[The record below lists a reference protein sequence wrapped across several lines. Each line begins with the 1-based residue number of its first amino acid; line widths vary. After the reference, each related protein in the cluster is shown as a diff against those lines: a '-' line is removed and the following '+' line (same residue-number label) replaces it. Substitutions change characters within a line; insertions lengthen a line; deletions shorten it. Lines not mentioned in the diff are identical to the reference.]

1 MSILDWLGIR
11 RGPGPAV
18 PTETEVVRRITT
30 ALNEMEPD
38 RARYLAAFAYL
49 LGRVAHA
56 DQQVTDAET
65 RTMERIVMEEGGLPE
80 AQAIIVVQIAKA
92 ESFLFGGSEDF
103 NVTQEFREVATDE
116 QKRSLLRCLFAV
128 SASDD
133 AVVTAEDNEIRR
145 ISMEL
150 KIPHQ
155 EFIEA
160 RSAWREQLRAVRDVR
175 DPVQGV

>member
-1 MSILDWLGIR
+1 MSILEWLGFT
-11 RGPGPAV
+11 RGVAPAT
-18 PTETEVVRRITT
+18 PTETEVVRRITA
-30 ALNEMEPD
+30 ALDEMEPE

-56 DQQVTDAET
+56 DSQVTEAET
-65 RTMERIVMEEGGLPE
+65 RAMERIVMEEGGLPE

-103 NVTQEFREVATDE
+103 AVTQEFGEIATDE

-145 ISMEL
+145 ISMAL
-150 KIPHQ
+150 RIPHP

-160 RSAWREQLRAVRDVR
+160 RARYREHLRAVRDVR
-175 DPVQGV
+175 EPAGDS

>member
-1 MSILDWLGIR
+1 MSILEWLGLSR
-11 RGPGPAV
+11 ATGEAV
-18 PTETEVVRRITT
+18 PTETEVVRRITA
-30 ALNEMEPD
+30 ALDEMDPE

-56 DQQVTDAET
+56 DQQVTEAET
-65 RTMERIVMEEGGLPE
+65 RAMERIVMEEGGLPE

-103 NVTQEFREVATDE
+103 AVSQEFGELATEE
-116 QKRSLLRCLFAV
+116 QKRSLLKCLFAV

-133 AVVTAEDNEIRR
+133 SVVTAEDNEIRR
-145 ISMEL
+145 ISMAL

-160 RSAWREQLRAVRDVR
+160 RATHREHIRAVRDVR
-175 DPVQGV
+175 GPGTES

>member
-1 MSILDWLGIR
+1 MSILEWLGLSR
-11 RGPGPAV
+11 ATGEAV
-18 PTETEVVRRITT
+18 PTETEVVGRITA
-30 ALNEMEPD
+30 ALDEMDPE

-56 DQQVTDAET
+56 DQQVTEAET
-65 RTMERIVMEEGGLPE
+65 RAMERIVMEEGGLPE

-103 NVTQEFREVATDE
+103 AVSQEFGELATEE
-116 QKRSLLRCLFAV
+116 QKRSLLKCLFAV

-133 AVVTAEDNEIRR
+133 SVVTAEDNEIRR
-145 ISMEL
+145 ISMAL

-160 RSAWREQLRAVRDVR
+160 RATHREHIRAVRDVR
-175 DPVQGV
+175 GPGTES